1 LSLFQGFLPN
11 SVRRKIC
18 PRRGLLDALDDVRDL
33 AQLDDVL
40 GVDAR
45 GVAIGAA
52 SDQQIDGLR
61 EHVVMVMVV

>member
-1 LSLFQGFLPN
+1 
-11 SVRRKIC
+11 
-18 PRRGLLDALDDVRDL
+18 VRDL
-33 AQLDDVL
+33 AQLDHVL

-61 EHVVMVMVV
+61 EHVVMVVVV